1 MCYLVW
7 EARWNGV
14 RFAKDWGTR
23 DEREH
28 MPPRSHPTA
37 RQQRLGAELRKLR
50 EEAGLSTEQAAAL
63 LETKRTVITSTEAGR
78 HGVSPERVR
87 RIAFRY
93 ECTDHELVDALVS
106 MCGDRTTG
114 WWEEYRDLLPS
125 TFLDIAELEWHA
137 KVLRVST
144 MTHMPGQFQTDA
156 YARAL
161 FGAAIPPLP
170 AEEFEARVAH
180 RVRRH
185 QVIDR
190 SDAPDYALTIHE
202 AALRIEVGGRTV
214 LRDQLRHLMA
224 AAERDN
230 VTIQAIPF
238 SAGAFP
244 GSGQSILY
252 AHGQVPALDTVQLD
266 RSTAGEFLHSG
277 AHLCKYRLQL
287 DEMQRIALSPEA
299 TLDLMHTISRDL

>member
-1 MCYLVW
+1 M
-7 EARWNGV
+7 
-14 RFAKDWGTR
+14 
-23 DEREH
+23 
-28 MPPRSHPTA
+28 
-37 RQQRLGAELRKLR
+37 
-50 EEAGLSTEQAAAL
+50 
-63 LETKRTVITSTEAGR
+63 ITSTEAGR

-93 ECTDHELVDALVS
+93 ECTDQALVDALVS

-114 WWEEYRDLLPS
+114 WWEEYRDVLPA

-137 KVLRVST
+137 EGLRVST

-161 FGAAIPPLP
+161 FQAAIPALP

-180 RVRRH
+180 RVQRH

-190 SDAPDYALTIHE
+190 PGAPAYALIIHE
-202 AALRIEVGGRTV
+202 AALRIEVGGRSV
-214 LRDQLRHLMA
+214 LRSQLGHLMA
-224 AAERDN
+224 AADRDN
-230 VTIQAIPF
+230 VTVQAIPF

-252 AHGQVPALDTVQLD
+252 ASGRVPALDTVQLD
-266 RSTAGEFLHSG
+266 RSTAGEFLYSG

-287 DEMQRIALSPEA
+287 DEMQRIALRPKE
-299 TLDLMHTISRDL
+299 TVDLMHSISQSL

>member
-1 MCYLVW
+1 
-7 EARWNGV
+7 
-14 RFAKDWGTR
+14 
-23 DEREH
+23 
-28 MPPRSHPTA
+28 MPPRSRPTA

-50 EEAGLSTEQAAAL
+50 EDAGLSTEQAAAL

-93 ECTDHELVDALVS
+93 ECTDQALVDALVA

-114 WWEEYRDLLPS
+114 WWEEYRDLLPA

-137 KVLRVST
+137 EGLRVST

-161 FGAAIPPLP
+161 FQAAIPPLP
-170 AEEFEARVAH
+170 DEEFEARVAH
-180 RVRRH
+180 RVQRH
-185 QVIDR
+185 QVVDR
-190 SDAPDYALTIHE
+190 PGAPEYVLTIHE
-202 AALRIEVGGRTV
+202 AALRIEVGGRSV
-214 LRDQLRHLMA
+214 LRSQLRHLMTA
-224 AAERDN
+224 ADRDN

-238 SAGAFP
+238 FAGAFP

-252 AHGQVPALDTVQLD
+252 AHGQIPALDTVQLD
-266 RSTAGEFLHSG
+266 RSTAGEFLYSG

-287 DEMQRIALSPEA
+287 DQMRRIALEHRK
-299 TLDLMHTISRDL
+299 TLDLMHTIYRSL